1 MVKNIQEW
9 EILIFKKYDVMSSI
23 PPPNDTLPLF
33 TNRMQNI
40 IGRGKIFAITIMQKY
55 EAQLKGL
62 AEIEQ
67 RSPQEQYMVKL
78 SKDELIYLIIYF
90 NKTNNSIKLRSTGNK
105 SFLISS
111 LSTYYS
117 LDQIKEILHN
127 NNVDK
132 ENVKQKIISL
142 KQSFT

>member
-1 MVKNIQEW
+1 
-9 EILIFKKYDVMSSI
+9 MSSI

-67 RSPQEQYMVKL
+67 RSLQEQYMVKL

>member
-67 RSPQEQYMVKL
+67 RSLQEQYMVKL

>member
-67 RSPQEQYMVKL
+67 RSLQEQYMVKL

-105 SFLISS
+105 SFLFSS